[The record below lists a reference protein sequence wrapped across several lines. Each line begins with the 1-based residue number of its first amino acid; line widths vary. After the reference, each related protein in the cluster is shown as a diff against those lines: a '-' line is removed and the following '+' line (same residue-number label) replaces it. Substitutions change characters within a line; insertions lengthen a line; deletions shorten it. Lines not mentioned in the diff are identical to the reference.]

1 MTSTVE
7 GVDSGAEERGE
18 TKSLHSGSVRSPPGS
33 PFRKRLCEE

>member
-18 TKSLHSGSVRSPPGS
+18 TKSLHSGSVRSPPEAHS
-33 PFRKRLCEE
+33 EAFW